1 MMANDQQER
10 WEPILSLIAGSLAPP
25 ISPESIQGRR
35 ILITGAGGSIG
46 SALAHAVFRCD
57 PEHVVLLDASEQA
70 LHRLTQGMGWP
81 SSPATGTPYTA
92 ALGSVGDRGLI
103 EELFE
108 RHRPEIV
115 IHTAAF
121 KHVPLME
128 FHPFAAVQN
137 NALGTFTLTQAAVES
152 GAGQVLMLST
162 DKAVEPSS
170 IMGAS
175 KRIAELILLWLTSG
189 ATRLKAVRL
198 GNVLGSDGSVL
209 PIFQSQIDRGE
220 ALSVT
225 HPDASRYFLSMQQ
238 AVHLLLH
245 ALSSDI
251 PAGIFVPELGE
262 PIRIEEIARRLLAA
276 SPGSES
282 RIVFTGLHPGDKL
295 TEKLV
300 SPSES
305 VSDLY
310 IGSGA
315 SFLRAVHTSSFIEVE
330 SAMEELRGA
339 VQERNLPQLLHVV
352 MKLVPDYQPSS
363 VIQAALEEQA
373 TMRSQP

>member
-10 WEPILSLIAGSLAPP
+10 WEPILSLIAGSPPPP
-25 ISPESIQGRR
+25 ISPDPIHRRR

-46 SALAHAVFRCD
+46 SALAHAVFHCD
-57 PEHVVLLDASEQA
+57 PEHTVLLDASEQA
-70 LHRLTQGMGWP
+70 LHRLVQDVGRPHG
-81 SSPATGTPYTA
+81 SAAGTPYTA
-92 ALGSVGDRGLI
+92 VLGSVDDRQLI

-128 FHPFAAVQN
+128 FHPFAAMQN
-137 NALGTFTLTQAAVES
+137 NALGTFTLVQAAIES
-152 GAGQVLMLST
+152 GAEQVLMLST

-175 KRIAELILLWLTSG
+175 KRIAELVLLSLASR

-220 ALSVT
+220 PLSVT
-225 HPDASRYFLSMQQ
+225 HPETSRYFLGMQQ

-245 ALSSDI
+245 ALSNEV

-276 SPGSES
+276 SPGSAS
-282 RIVFTGLHPGDKL
+282 QVVFTGLRPGDKL

-300 SPSES
+300 SSSES
-305 VSDLY
+305 VSELY

-315 SFLRAVHTSSFIEVE
+315 SFLRAVHASSSIEVE
-330 SAMEELRGA
+330 SAMEELCEA
-339 VQERNLPQLLHVV
+339 VQERNLPQLLRVV

>member
-1 MMANDQQER
+1 MMENDQQER
-10 WEPILSLIAGSLAPP
+10 WEPILSLIAGSPAPP

-70 LHRLTQGMGWP
+70 LHRLTQGMGP
-81 SSPATGTPYTA
+81 PNSSATGTPCTLV
-92 ALGSVGDRGLI
+92 LGSVCDRRLI

-128 FHPFAAVQN
+128 FHPFAAMQN
-137 NALGTFTLTQAAVES
+137 NALGTFTLVQAAIES
-152 GAGQVLMLST
+152 GVEQVLMLST
-162 DKAVEPSS
+162 DKSVEPSS

-209 PIFQSQIDRGE
+209 PIFQSQIDREE

-245 ALSSDI
+245 ALSSEI

-262 PIRIEEIARRLLAA
+262 PTRIEEIARQLLAA
-276 SPGSES
+276 SPES
-282 RIVFTGLHPGDKL
+282 ASKIMFTGLRPGDKL

-300 SPSES
+300 SSSES
-305 VSDLY
+305 VSEPP
-310 IGSGA
+310 IGDNA
-315 SFLRAVHTSSFIEVE
+315 SFLRAVHTSSFIELE
-330 SAMEELRGA
+330 SALEELHEA
-339 VQERNLPQLLHVV
+339 VQERNLPQLLRVV
-352 MKLVPDYQPSS
+352 VKLVPDYRPSS
-363 VIQAALEEQA
+363 VIHAALEEQA